1 MASNAQNIKGET
13 DMGYRSNYSKEVT
26 AHDDASENEVW
37 SEAMNTAFE
46 QSEHGPNYQMPG
58 ENPSVPDPDEST
70 ESLTYSS
77 VYDNQDSGPG
87 SALYPRHQEHVS
99 GSAAIFIFEEILDKV
114 IPSPCDDHNCNT
126 VGIPEAR
133 AC

>member
-1 MASNAQNIKGET
+1 
-13 DMGYRSNYSKEVT
+13 
-26 AHDDASENEVW
+26 
-37 SEAMNTAFE
+37 MNTAFE
-46 QSEHGPNYQMPG
+46 QSENGTNYQMPG
-58 ENPSVPDPDEST
+58 ENPSVPDPDDST

-87 SALYPRHQEHVS
+87 SALYPRHPEHVS
-99 GSAAIFIFEEILDKV
+99 GSAAIFIFEVNQYASTNICCDNESHEKVYYLILLLSLWEILDKV